1 MPTAEELL
9 DEAER
14 VLTAS
19 PAIDHPHRGRELA
32 DAEDLLTFALG
43 REAGPDEDVDRAA
56 TQRFRR
62 LVTRREHGE
71 PVSYITGEIEFNGL
85 TLLVASGAFIP
96 RQSSEFMV
104 EQAVRRLRSRARPV
118 HVDLATGIGP
128 VALAVADELPRARVF
143 GVDLTARPVAL
154 ARRNARALRLK
165 NVRFLKGDL
174 FGPLPRSLARGV
186 DVITIHP
193 PYVGRREVRDLPD
206 EIRRFEPRESLT
218 DFSPMGMGLIDRV
231 AAEAP
236 GWLRSGGW
244 LLVEVSPDR
253 SRSVA
258 SALRHCGFRDVRS
271 TRGDLDV
278 SRVVVGRRG
287 GAPAAD

>member
-9 DEAER
+9 DEAEEI
-14 VLTAS
+14 LIAS
-19 PAIDHPHRGRELA
+19 PAIDHPHRGREMA
-32 DAEDLLTFALG
+32 DAEDLLDYVVGYDIDL
-43 REAGPDEDVDRAA
+43 EEEVDRPA

-62 LVTRREHGE
+62 LVARRAQGE
-71 PVSYITGEIEFNGL
+71 PTSYITGTIEFNGL
-85 TLLVASGAFIP
+85 HLTIGPGAFIP
-96 RQSSEFMV
+96 RESSEFMV
-104 EQAVRRLRSRARPV
+104 EQAVRRLRSRLRPV

-128 VALAVADELPRARVF
+128 VALAVAEQLPRARVF

-154 ARRNARALRLK
+154 ARRNAKSLKLK
-165 NVRFLKGDL
+165 NTRFLKGDL
-174 FGPLPRSLARGV
+174 FGPLPRTLTRKV

-193 PYVGRREVRDLPD
+193 PYVGAREVRDLPD
-206 EIRRFEPRESLT
+206 EIRRFEPKESLT
-218 DFSPMGMGLIDRV
+218 DFSPMGMGLIGRV

-244 LLVEVSPDR
+244 ILVEVSPDR
-253 SRSVA
+253 ARGVA
-258 SALRHCGFRDVRS
+258 STLRRSGFRDVRS

-287 GAPAAD
+287 GAPSGD